1 MTATYEMISTTTLG
15 TAVNSVTIG
24 SIPSTYTDLRLIYNA
39 INITSQDSVL
49 ITFNGDTSSN
59 YSSTILGGNGSA
71 AGSER
76 RSSVPYI
83 IVTNNYVTLVN
94 GNGLF
99 DFMNYSNSTTNK
111 TVLMRSGNA
120 ADSTVASVGLWRSTS
135 AITSINLRN
144 GGAFTFGIGS
154 MFTLYGIKAE

>member
-1 MTATYEMISTTTLG
+1 MISTTTLG

-49 ITFNGDTSSN
+49 ITFNGDTSTN

-71 AGSER
+71 VGSER

-83 IVTNNYVTLVN
+83 MVTNNYVTLVN

-154 MFTLYGIKAE
+154 TFTLYGIKAE

>member
-1 MTATYEMISTTTLG
+1 MISTTTLG